1 MYKAERE
8 ILELRGDLH
17 DELERQKQL
26 KIQKQVLEYKE
37 QVLSKILEQ
46 DSDEVKAI

>member
-1 MYKAERE
+1 M
-8 ILELRGDLH
+8 LETRGDLQ
-17 DELERQKQL
+17 DEFERQKQIS
-26 KIQKQVLEYKE
+26 IQKQVLEYKE